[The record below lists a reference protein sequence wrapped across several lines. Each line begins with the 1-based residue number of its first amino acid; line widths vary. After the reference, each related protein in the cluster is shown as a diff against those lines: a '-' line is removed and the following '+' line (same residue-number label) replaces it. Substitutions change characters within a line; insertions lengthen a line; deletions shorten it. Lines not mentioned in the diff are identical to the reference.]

1 MQRIIS
7 YTRFSSRK
15 QARGLSEV
23 RQIENAAAWC
33 RANGYVLDV
42 NDQYKDLGVS
52 AFTGANAGYG
62 ALSELLKKLH
72 SGEIERGTILIV
84 EALDRITRQALPKA
98 ITLLMN
104 IAMSGLEIVTL
115 SDGKRWNEESMSDV
129 GSFLMSVITLYR
141 GHQESE
147 YKSKRL
153 KETFALHRKDS
164 SQVAFG
170 AAPGWLYRDTKTSPW
185 SVREELAESVQKVY
199 EYAAKG
205 YGSKAIAKVANEKQW
220 PVPTRLNL
228 TEGRWHGQMPGQL
241 LRNRAVLGEHVHR
254 IRTHE
259 AHSRHWLGLE
269 AGEPIKNYYPA
280 IITED
285 LYNKARAAIAS
296 RMVARKRD
304 NHCFNVWSGLLY
316 CGECGAPIHRKTET
330 RGVSG
335 GQLVCSDKLAGL
347 TTCKT
352 TASRFLD
359 ASLLQSIYI
368 YAANLL
374 TVPTGTQLV
383 ESIASLE
390 AQLAKKRAEAE
401 NIAEAIAS
409 GIKLKTIQFKA
420 AKLDE
425 DISKLEEELISKK
438 AEASVVD
445 GADVFDD
452 DAIVEVLSN
461 LYVRSVEAREL
472 RMSLQLKLS
481 RIVDTIFVYAYQ
493 VALIKYKD
501 CDEFHTIPLPA
512 KRLPSR
518 ANPKSKH
525 HKHVKHK
532 PEPFKPRLDQAL
544 RRELIPPA
552 ARKPALRISSKALLI
567 SDDTY
572 PEPDSLEP
580 ALQLPRELLEV

>member
-1 MQRIIS
+1 MQRVIS

-15 QARGLSEV
+15 QARGLSEI
-23 RQIENAAAWC
+23 RQMESAAAWC
-33 RANGYVLDV
+33 NENGYVLDV

-62 ALSELLKKLH
+62 ALSELLRKLH

-115 SDGKRWNEESMSDV
+115 SDGKRWNEETMSDV

-147 YKSKRL
+147 YKSSRL
-153 KETFALHRKDS
+153 LKTFAKHRKNS

-170 AAPGWLYRDTKTSPW
+170 SAPGWLYRETKTSPW
-185 SVREELAESVQKVY
+185 CVHQELAESVRKVY
-199 EYAAKG
+199 ELAAKG
-205 YGSKAIAKVANEKQW
+205 YGSKAIARIANEEQW
-220 PVPTRLNL
+220 PVPTRLNM

-254 IRTHE
+254 IRSYE
-259 AHSRHWLGLE
+259 AHSQHWLGLE
-269 AGEPIKNYYPA
+269 AGEPIKNYYPS
-280 IITED
+280 IISEA
-285 LYNKARAAIAS
+285 LYNKARSAIAS

-304 NHCFNVWSGLLY
+304 DHCFNVWSGLLY

-347 TTCKT
+347 TKCKT
-352 TASRFLD
+352 MASRFLD

-374 TVPTGTQLV
+374 TVPTGAELV
-383 ESIASLE
+383 ESIAAIE
-390 AQLAKKRAEAE
+390 AQLAAKRAEAE

-409 GIKLKTIQFKA
+409 GIKLRAIQIKA

-425 DISKLEEELISKK
+425 DISKLEEELLSKK
-438 AEASVVD
+438 AEASDVD

-452 DAIVEVLSN
+452 EVIVEVLSN
-461 LYVRSVEAREL
+461 LYVRSMEAREL

-501 CDEFHTIPLPA
+501 GDAYHVIPLPA

-525 HKHVKHK
+525 HKPVKHK
-532 PEPFKPRLDQAL
+532 PEPFKPQLDQAL
-544 RRELIPPA
+544 RGDLIPPT
-552 ARKPALRISSKALLI
+552 ARKPALRSSTKTLLI
-567 SDDTY
+567 HDDTY
-572 PEPDSLEP
+572 PEPDNLEP
-580 ALQLPRELLEV
+580 ALQLPRELLEM